1 MPQTIQIKR
10 STTTATPPSLAA
22 GELAWSETSKNLFI
36 GESGNAITAI
46 AGAGTFAKKAD
57 SLAITGDVSGTGTVS
72 AGVAV
77 ALPATGVTAGSYGSA
92 TQVGQFTVDAK
103 GRLTAAANVSI
114 TPAWTSITG
123 KPTTLSGYGITD
135 ALGLTTAAPSALAT
149 SASVGTATTAARAD
163 HVHALPTPAAIGAI
177 ATTAIGA
184 ANGVAGLGADGK
196 VPTSQLPAVA
206 IGGMNYQGTWNA
218 STNTPTIPTAT
229 SNNKGFYYKV
239 ATAGATN
246 VSGVTDWQIGDWIVS
261 NGSAWDKIDNT
272 DSVSSVNGATGGRRE
287 FSHAVFHLHPESA
300 LGQEGLVIKG
310 VLVAAVAV
318 SGLLEVHLLDPG
330 VGHQAH
336 FFVRERRVG
345 GKGSGSKGAALGFLA
360 SGQVIGQVVSRQRS
374 TSPTWHVRSLRVCV
388 LATTGRTAADRSR
401 PPKATASS

>member
-36 GESGNAITAI
+36 GESGNALTAI

-57 SLAITGDVSGTGTVS
+57 SFAISGDVSGTGTVS

-135 ALGLTTAAPSALAT
+135 ALGLTTAAPSALAA
-149 SASVGTATTAARAD
+149 SATVGTATTAARAD

-218 STNTPTIPTAT
+218 STNTPTIPTA
-229 SNNKGFYYKV
+229 SSSNKGFYYKV

-246 VSGVTDWQIGDWIVS
+246 VSSITDWQVGDWIVS

-272 DSVSSVNGATGGRRE
+272 DSVSSVNGATG
-287 FSHAVFHLHPESA
+287 AVTITTITGNAGTATKLLTARTIAMTGDVSWTSA
-300 LGQEGLVIKG
+300 AFDGSANVTGSATLASTG
-310 VLVAAVAV
+310 VTAA
-318 SGLLEVHLLDPG
+318 SY
-330 VGHQAH
+330 
-336 FFVRERRVG
+336 
-345 GKGSGSKGAALGFLA
+345 GSGALIPTFTVDAKGRLTVAGTTTNTPAWSSVTGKPTTLAGFGITDAL
-360 SGQVIGQVVSRQRS
+360 S
-374 TSPTWHVRSLRVCV
+374 TSAVIDGGSF
-388 LATTGRTAADRSR
+388 
-401 PPKATASS
+401 

>member
-57 SLAITGDVSGTGTVS
+57 SLAITGDVSGNGTVS

-92 TQVGQFTVDAK
+92 TQVAQFTVDAK

-135 ALGLTTAAPSALAT
+135 ALGLTTAAPSALAS

-163 HVHALPTPAAIGAI
+163 HVHALPTPAAIGAV
-177 ATTAIGA
+177 ATSAV
-184 ANGVAGLGADGK
+184 GVASGVASLGADGK
-196 VPTSQLPAVA
+196 VPTAQLPDVA
-206 IGGMNYQGTWNA
+206 IGGLSYQGTWNA

-229 SNNKGFYYKV
+229 SSNKGFYYKV

-246 VSGVTDWQIGDWIVS
+246 VSGITDWQIGDWIVS

-272 DSVSSVNGATGGRRE
+272 DSVSSVNGATG
-287 FSHAVFHLHPESA
+287 AVTISTITGNAGSA
-300 LGQEGLVIKG
+300 TKLLTARTIAMTGDVTWTSAAFDGAANVTGSATLASTG
-310 VLVAAVAV
+310 VTAA
-318 SGLLEVHLLDPG
+318 SY
-330 VGHQAH
+330 
-336 FFVRERRVG
+336 
-345 GKGSGSKGAALGFLA
+345 GSGALIPTFTVDAKGRLTAAGTTTNTPAWGSVTGKPTTLA
-360 SGQVIGQVVSRQRS
+360 GYGITDALS
-374 TSPTWHVRSLRVCV
+374 TS
-388 LATTGRTAADRSR
+388 AAIDGG
-401 PPKATASS
+401 TF

>member
-46 AGAGTFAKKAD
+46 AGAGTFAKRAD
-57 SLAITGDVSGTGTVS
+57 SFAISGDVSGTGTVS

-135 ALGLTTAAPSALAT
+135 ALGLTTAAPSALAA

-229 SNNKGFYYKV
+229 SSNKGFYYKV

-246 VSGVTDWQIGDWIVS
+246 VSGITDWQVGDWIVS
-261 NGSAWDKIDNT
+261 NGAAWDKIDNT
-272 DSVSSVNGATGGRRE
+272 DSVSSVNGATG
-287 FSHAVFHLHPESA
+287 AVTISTITGNAGTATKLLTARTIAMTGDVTWTSA
-300 LGQEGLVIKG
+300 AFDGAANVTGSSTLASTG
-310 VLVAAVAV
+310 VTAA
-318 SGLLEVHLLDPG
+318 SY
-330 VGHQAH
+330 
-336 FFVRERRVG
+336 
-345 GKGSGSKGAALGFLA
+345 GSGALIPTFTVDAKGRLTSAGTTTNTPAWSSVTGKPTTLAGYGITDALSSSA
-360 SGQVIGQVVSRQRS
+360 VIDGGSF
-374 TSPTWHVRSLRVCV
+374 
-388 LATTGRTAADRSR
+388 
-401 PPKATASS
+401 

>member
-1 MPQTIQIKR
+1 MPQTLQIKR
-10 STTTATPPSLAA
+10 STTTATPPTLAV
-22 GELAWSETSKNLFI
+22 GELAWSEVSENLFI
-36 GESGNAITAI
+36 GESGNVVAAI
-46 AGAGTFAKKAD
+46 AGPGTFARKAD

-92 TQVGQFTVDAK
+92 TQLGQFTVDAK

-229 SNNKGFYYKV
+229 SSNKGFYYKV

-246 VSGVTDWQIGDWIVS
+246 VSGVTDWQVGDWIVS

-272 DSVSSVNGATGGRRE
+272 DSVSSVNGATG
-287 FSHAVFHLHPESA
+287 AVTISTITGNAGTATKLLTARTIAMTGDVSWTSA
-300 LGQEGLVIKG
+300 
-310 VLVAAVAV
+310 AF
-318 SGLLEVHLLDPG
+318 D
-330 VGHQAH
+330 
-336 FFVRERRVG
+336 
-345 GKGSGSKGAALGFLA
+345 GSANVTGSATLA
-360 SGQVIGQVVSRQRS
+360 STGVTAASYGAGALIPTFTVDAKGRLTAAGTTTNTPAWSSVTGKPTTLAGYGITDALS
-374 TSPTWHVRSLRVCV
+374 TS
-388 LATTGRTAADRSR
+388 AAIDGG
-401 PPKATASS
+401 TF

>member
-46 AGAGTFAKKAD
+46 AGAGTFARKAD
-57 SLAITGDVSGTGTVS
+57 SFAISGDVSGTGTVS

-135 ALGLTTAAPSALAT
+135 ALGLTTAAPSALAA
-149 SASVGTATTAARAD
+149 SASVGTAATAARAD

-246 VSGVTDWQIGDWIVS
+246 VSGIVDWQVGDWIVS
-261 NGSAWDKIDNT
+261 NGAAWDKIDNT
-272 DSVSSVNGATGGRRE
+272 DSVSSVNGATG
-287 FSHAVFHLHPESA
+287 AVTITTITGNAGTATKLLTARTIAMTGDVTWTSA
-300 LGQEGLVIKG
+300 AFDGSANVTGSATLAGTG
-310 VLVAAVAV
+310 VSAA
-318 SGLLEVHLLDPG
+318 SY
-330 VGHQAH
+330 
-336 FFVRERRVG
+336 
-345 GKGSGSKGAALGFLA
+345 GSGALIPTFTVDAKGRL
-360 SGQVIGQVVSRQRS
+360 
-374 TSPTWHVRSLRVCV
+374 
-388 LATTGRTAADRSR
+388 TAAGT
-401 PPKATASS
+401 ATNTPAWSSVTGKPTTLAGYGITDALSSSAVIDGGSF

>member
-57 SLAITGDVSGTGTVS
+57 SFAISGDVSGTGTVS
-72 AGVAV
+72 VGVAV

-135 ALGLTTAAPSALAT
+135 ALGLTTAAPSALAA
-149 SASVGTATTAARAD
+149 SAIVGTATTAARAD

-218 STNTPTIPTAT
+218 STNTPTIPTA
-229 SNNKGFYYKV
+229 SSSNKGFYYKV

-246 VSGVTDWQIGDWIVS
+246 VSGITDWQVGDWIVS

-272 DSVSSVNGATGGRRE
+272 DSVSSVNGATG
-287 FSHAVFHLHPESA
+287 AVTISTITGNAGTATKLLTARTIAMTGDVSWTSA
-300 LGQEGLVIKG
+300 
-310 VLVAAVAV
+310 AF
-318 SGLLEVHLLDPG
+318 D
-330 VGHQAH
+330 
-336 FFVRERRVG
+336 
-345 GKGSGSKGAALGFLA
+345 GSANVTGSATLA
-360 SGQVIGQVVSRQRS
+360 S
-374 TSPTWHVRSLRVCV
+374 
-388 LATTGRTAADRSR
+388 TGVTAASYGAGALIPTFTVDAKGRLTVAGTTTNT
-401 PPKATASS
+401 PAWSSVTGKPTTLAGYGITDALSSSAVIDGGSF

>member
-57 SLAITGDVSGTGTVS
+57 SLAISGDVSGTGTVS

-103 GRLTAAANVSI
+103 GRLTAAANMSI

-135 ALGLTTAAPSALAT
+135 ALGLTTAAPSSLAA
-149 SASVGTATTAARAD
+149 SATAGTATTAARAD

-177 ATTAIGA
+177 ATSAIGA

-218 STNTPTIPTAT
+218 STNTPTIPTA
-229 SNNKGFYYKV
+229 SSSNKGFYYKV

-246 VSGVTDWQIGDWIVS
+246 VSGITDWQVGDWIVS
-261 NGSAWDKIDNT
+261 NGAAWDKIDNT
-272 DSVSSVNGATGGRRE
+272 DSVSSVNGATG
-287 FSHAVFHLHPESA
+287 AVTITTITGNAGTATKLLTARTIAMTGDVSWTSA
-300 LGQEGLVIKG
+300 
-310 VLVAAVAV
+310 AF
-318 SGLLEVHLLDPG
+318 D
-330 VGHQAH
+330 
-336 FFVRERRVG
+336 
-345 GKGSGSKGAALGFLA
+345 GSANVTGSATLA
-360 SGQVIGQVVSRQRS
+360 STGVTAASYGAGALIPTFTVDAKGRLTVAGTTTNTPAWSSVTGKPTTLAGFGITDALS
-374 TSPTWHVRSLRVCV
+374 TSAVIDGGSF
-388 LATTGRTAADRSR
+388 
-401 PPKATASS
+401 

>member
-36 GESGNAITAI
+36 GESGNVITAI

-57 SLAITGDVSGTGTVS
+57 SLAISGDVSGTGTVS

-103 GRLTAAANVSI
+103 GRLAAAANVSI
-114 TPAWTSITG
+114 APAWTSITG

-135 ALGLTTAAPSALAT
+135 ALGLTTAVPSALAT

-184 ANGVAGLGADGK
+184 TNGVAGLGADGK

-229 SNNKGFYYKV
+229 SSNKGFYYKV

-246 VSGVTDWQIGDWIVS
+246 VSGITDWQVGDWIVS
-261 NGSAWDKIDNT
+261 NGAAWDKIDNT
-272 DSVSSVNGATGGRRE
+272 DSVSSVNGATG
-287 FSHAVFHLHPESA
+287 AVTISTITGNAGTATKLLTARTIAMTGDVTWTSA
-300 LGQEGLVIKG
+300 AFDGSANVT
-310 VLVAAVAV
+310 
-318 SGLLEVHLLDPG
+318 
-330 VGHQAH
+330 
-336 FFVRERRVG
+336 
-345 GKGSGSKGAALGFLA
+345 GSGTLA
-360 SGQVIGQVVSRQRS
+360 S
-374 TSPTWHVRSLRVCV
+374 
-388 LATTGRTAADRSR
+388 TGVTAASYGSGALIPTFTVDAKGRLTSAGTTTNT
-401 PPKATASS
+401 PAWSSVTAKPTTLAGYGITDALSSSAVIDGGSF

>member
-36 GESGNAITAI
+36 GESGNALTAI

-57 SLAITGDVSGTGTVS
+57 SFAISGDVSGTGTVS

-135 ALGLTTAAPSALAT
+135 ALGLTTAAPSALAA
-149 SASVGTATTAARAD
+149 SATVGTATTAARAD

-218 STNTPTIPTAT
+218 STNTPTIPTA
-229 SNNKGFYYKV
+229 SSSNKGFYYKV

-246 VSGVTDWQIGDWIVS
+246 VSSITDWQVGDWIVS

-272 DSVSSVNGATGGRRE
+272 DSVSSVNGATG
-287 FSHAVFHLHPESA
+287 AVTITTITGNAGTATKLLTARTIAMTGDVSWTSA
-300 LGQEGLVIKG
+300 
-310 VLVAAVAV
+310 AF
-318 SGLLEVHLLDPG
+318 D
-330 VGHQAH
+330 
-336 FFVRERRVG
+336 
-345 GKGSGSKGAALGFLA
+345 GSANVTGSATLA
-360 SGQVIGQVVSRQRS
+360 STGVTAASYGAGALIPTFTVDAKGRLTVAGTTTNTPAWSSVTGKPTTLAGFGITDALS
-374 TSPTWHVRSLRVCV
+374 TSAVIDGGSF
-388 LATTGRTAADRSR
+388 
-401 PPKATASS
+401 

>member
-46 AGAGTFAKKAD
+46 AGAGTFAKRAD
-57 SLAITGDVSGTGTVS
+57 SFAISGDVSGTGTVS

-77 ALPATGVTAGSYGSA
+77 ALPATGVTAGSYGSV

-123 KPTTLSGYGITD
+123 KPSTLSGYGITD
-135 ALGLTTAAPSALAT
+135 ALGLTTAAPSALAA

-229 SNNKGFYYKV
+229 SSNKGFYYKV

-246 VSGVTDWQIGDWIVS
+246 VSGITDWQVGDWIVS

-272 DSVSSVNGATGGRRE
+272 DSVSSVNGATG
-287 FSHAVFHLHPESA
+287 AVTISSITGNAGTATKLLTARTIAMTGDVSWTSA
-300 LGQEGLVIKG
+300 
-310 VLVAAVAV
+310 AF
-318 SGLLEVHLLDPG
+318 D
-330 VGHQAH
+330 
-336 FFVRERRVG
+336 
-345 GKGSGSKGAALGFLA
+345 GSANVTGSATLA
-360 SGQVIGQVVSRQRS
+360 S
-374 TSPTWHVRSLRVCV
+374 
-388 LATTGRTAADRSR
+388 TGVTAASYGAGALIPTFTVDAKGRLTVAGTTTNT
-401 PPKATASS
+401 PAWSSVTGKPTTLAGYGITDALSSSAVIDGGSF

>member
-46 AGAGTFAKKAD
+46 AGAGTFARKAD

-135 ALGLTTAAPSALAT
+135 ALGLTTAAPSALAA
-149 SASVGTATTAARAD
+149 SASVGTAATAARAD

-229 SNNKGFYYKV
+229 SSNKGFYYKV

-246 VSGVTDWQIGDWIVS
+246 VSGITDWRVGDWIVS
-261 NGSAWDKIDNT
+261 NGTAWDKIDNT
-272 DSVSSVNGATGGRRE
+272 DAVSSVNGATG
-287 FSHAVFHLHPESA
+287 AVTISTISGNAGTATKLLTARTIAMTGDVSWTSA
-300 LGQEGLVIKG
+300 
-310 VLVAAVAV
+310 AF
-318 SGLLEVHLLDPG
+318 D
-330 VGHQAH
+330 
-336 FFVRERRVG
+336 
-345 GKGSGSKGAALGFLA
+345 GSANVTGSATLA
-360 SGQVIGQVVSRQRS
+360 STGVTAASYGAGALIPTFTVDAKGRLTVAGTTTNTPAWSSVTGKPTTLAGFGITDALS
-374 TSPTWHVRSLRVCV
+374 TSAVIDGGSF
-388 LATTGRTAADRSR
+388 
-401 PPKATASS
+401 

>member
-57 SLAITGDVSGTGTVS
+57 SLSISGDVSGTGTVS

-77 ALPATGVTAGSYGSA
+77 VLPATGVAAGSYGST

-103 GRLTAAANVSI
+103 GRLTAVANVSI
-114 TPAWTSITG
+114 TPAWIAITG

-135 ALGLTTAAPSALAT
+135 ALGLTTAAPSALAA

-163 HVHALPTPAAIGAI
+163 HVHALPTPAAIGAV
-177 ATTAIGA
+177 ATSAV
-184 ANGVAGLGADGK
+184 GVASGVASLGADGK
-196 VPTSQLPAVA
+196 VPTAQLPDVA
-206 IGGMNYQGTWNA
+206 MGGLSYQGTWNA

-229 SNNKGFYYKV
+229 SSNKGFYYKV

-246 VSGVTDWQIGDWIVS
+246 VSGITDWQVGDWIVS
-261 NGSAWDKIDNT
+261 NGAAWDKIDNT
-272 DSVSSVNGATGGRRE
+272 DSVSSVNGATG
-287 FSHAVFHLHPESA
+287 AVTISTITGNAGTATKLLTARTIAMTGDVSWTSA
-300 LGQEGLVIKG
+300 AFDGSANVTGAATLASTG
-310 VLVAAVAV
+310 VTAA
-318 SGLLEVHLLDPG
+318 SY
-330 VGHQAH
+330 
-336 FFVRERRVG
+336 
-345 GKGSGSKGAALGFLA
+345 GSGALIPTFTVDAKGRLTVAGTTTNTPAWSSVTGKPTTLAGYGITDAL
-360 SGQVIGQVVSRQRS
+360 S
-374 TSPTWHVRSLRVCV
+374 TS
-388 LATTGRTAADRSR
+388 AAIDGG
-401 PPKATASS
+401 TF

>member
-92 TQVGQFTVDAK
+92 TQVGQFSVDAK
-103 GRLTAAANVSI
+103 GRITAAANVSI
-114 TPAWTSITG
+114 APAWTSITG

-135 ALGLTTAAPSALAT
+135 ALALTSAAPSALAA

-218 STNTPTIPTAT
+218 STNTPTVPTA
-229 SNNKGFYYKV
+229 SSSNKGFYYKV

-246 VSGVTDWQIGDWIVS
+246 VSGITDWQVGDWVVS
-261 NGSAWDKIDNT
+261 NGAAWDKIDNT
-272 DSVSSVNGATGGRRE
+272 DSVSSVNGATG
-287 FSHAVFHLHPESA
+287 AVTISTITGNAGTATKLLTARTIAMTGDVSWTSA
-300 LGQEGLVIKG
+300 AFDGSANVTGSATLASTG
-310 VLVAAVAV
+310 VTAA
-318 SGLLEVHLLDPG
+318 SY
-330 VGHQAH
+330 
-336 FFVRERRVG
+336 
-345 GKGSGSKGAALGFLA
+345 GSGALIPTFTVDAKGRL
-360 SGQVIGQVVSRQRS
+360 
-374 TSPTWHVRSLRVCV
+374 
-388 LATTGRTAADRSR
+388 TAAGTTTNT
-401 PPKATASS
+401 PAWSSVTGKPTTLAGYGITDALSSSAVIDGGSF

>member
-57 SLAITGDVSGTGTVS
+57 NLAISGDVSGTGTVS

-135 ALGLTTAAPSALAT
+135 ALGLTTAAPSALAA

-177 ATTAIGA
+177 AATAIGA

-229 SNNKGFYYKV
+229 SSNKGFYYKV

-246 VSGVTDWQIGDWIVS
+246 VSGIVDWQVGDWIVS
-261 NGSAWDKIDNT
+261 NGAAWDKIDNT
-272 DSVSSVNGATGGRRE
+272 DSVSSVNGATG
-287 FSHAVFHLHPESA
+287 AVTITSITGNAGTATKLLTARTIAMTGDVSWTSA
-300 LGQEGLVIKG
+300 AFDGSANVTGSATLASTG
-310 VLVAAVAV
+310 VTAA
-318 SGLLEVHLLDPG
+318 SY
-330 VGHQAH
+330 
-336 FFVRERRVG
+336 
-345 GKGSGSKGAALGFLA
+345 GSGALIPTFTVDAKGRLTSAGTTTNTPAWSSVTGKPTTLAGYGITDALSSSA
-360 SGQVIGQVVSRQRS
+360 VIDGGSF
-374 TSPTWHVRSLRVCV
+374 
-388 LATTGRTAADRSR
+388 
-401 PPKATASS
+401 

>member
-57 SLAITGDVSGTGTVS
+57 SLAISGDVSGTGTVS

-135 ALGLTTAAPSALAT
+135 ALGLTTALPSALAT

-229 SNNKGFYYKV
+229 SSNKGFYYKV
-239 ATAGATN
+239 ANAGATN
-246 VSGVTDWQIGDWIVS
+246 VSGITDWQVGDWIVS

-272 DSVSSVNGATGGRRE
+272 DSVSSVNGATG
-287 FSHAVFHLHPESA
+287 AVTISTITGNAGTATKLLTARTIAMTGDVTWTSA
-300 LGQEGLVIKG
+300 AFDGSANVTGSATLASSG
-310 VLVAAVAV
+310 VTAA
-318 SGLLEVHLLDPG
+318 SY
-330 VGHQAH
+330 
-336 FFVRERRVG
+336 
-345 GKGSGSKGAALGFLA
+345 GSGALIPTFTVDAKGRL
-360 SGQVIGQVVSRQRS
+360 
-374 TSPTWHVRSLRVCV
+374 
-388 LATTGRTAADRSR
+388 TAAGTTTNT
-401 PPKATASS
+401 PAWSSVTGKPTTLAGYGITDALSSSAVIDGGSF

>member
-1 MPQTIQIKR
+1 MPQTVQIKR

-103 GRLTAAANVSI
+103 GRLTAAANVSV

-135 ALGLTTAAPSALAT
+135 ALGLTTAAPSALAA

-177 ATTAIGA
+177 ATSAIGA

-218 STNTPTIPTAT
+218 STNTPTIPTA
-229 SNNKGFYYKV
+229 SSSNKGFYYKV

-246 VSGVTDWQIGDWIVS
+246 VSGITDWQVGDWVVS

-272 DSVSSVNGATGGRRE
+272 DSVSSVNGATG
-287 FSHAVFHLHPESA
+287 AVTISTITGNAGTATKLLTARTIAMTGDVTWTSA
-300 LGQEGLVIKG
+300 
-310 VLVAAVAV
+310 AF
-318 SGLLEVHLLDPG
+318 D
-330 VGHQAH
+330 
-336 FFVRERRVG
+336 
-345 GKGSGSKGAALGFLA
+345 GAANVTGSATLA
-360 SGQVIGQVVSRQRS
+360 STGVTAASYGAGALIPTFTVDAKGRLTVAGTTTNTPAWSSVTGKPTTLAGFGITDALS
-374 TSPTWHVRSLRVCV
+374 TSAVIDGGSF
-388 LATTGRTAADRSR
+388 
-401 PPKATASS
+401 